1 VVTDILA
8 AVARG
13 EPVIIV
19 DDLHRENE
27 GDLIVAADAA
37 TPELMGF
44 LIRHTSGIIC
54 VAMEGG
60 RLDELQLGMMVAENT
75 DVRGTAFTVSVDAK
89 SGTTT
94 GISGWDRC
102 RTVRTLIHPDTLPGD
117 LSRPGHVYP
126 LRYRP
131 GGVLVR
137 PGHTE
142 AAVDLARLSGRY
154 PAGVL
159 AEVMNDDGTV
169 ARLPELEVF
178 ARTHGLLVGSI
189 DDLIEYRGRAA

>member
-1 VVTDILA
+1 MTDILS

-27 GDLIVAADAA
+27 GDLILAADAA

-44 LIRHTSGIIC
+44 LIRHTSGIVC

-60 RLDELQLGMMVAENT
+60 RLDELQLGMMVAEST
-75 DVRGTAFTVSVDAK
+75 DARGTAFTVSVDAK
-89 SGTTT
+89 KGTST

-102 RTVRTLIHPDTLPGD
+102 QTVRTLVDPDTLPED

-131 GGVLVR
+131 GGVLAR

-169 ARLPELEVF
+169 ARLSELEAF

-189 DDLIEYRGRAA
+189 DDLIEHRGRAA

>member
-1 VVTDILA
+1 MTPGIIA
-8 AVARG
+8 AVTRG

-19 DDLHRENE
+19 DDLQRENE
-27 GDLIVAADAA
+27 GDLIIAADAA

-54 VAMEGG
+54 VAMEGD
-60 RLDELQLGMMVAENT
+60 RLDELQLGPMVVENT
-75 DVRGTAFTVSVDAK
+75 DARRTAFTVSVDAK
-89 SGTTT
+89 DGTTT
-94 GISGWDRC
+94 GISGRDRC
-102 RTVRTLIHPDTLPGD
+102 RTVETLIGPDTLPED

-131 GGVLVR
+131 GGVLAR

-142 AAVDLARLSGRY
+142 AAVDLARLSGRC

-169 ARLPELEVF
+169 ARRPELEVF
-178 ARTHGLLVGSI
+178 ARAHGLLIGSI
-189 DDLIEYRGRAA
+189 DDLIGYRRAA